1 MYHDNHRRTR
11 QLGILRIVGR
21 QERPA
26 SRPISDVRPTV
37 AIRPKQALT
46 EAPAEH
52 PEAREAVVTRTSATR
67 DKSVRCECANVA
79 TIMSVE
85 RGKDCLRLTTSA

>member
-37 AIRPKQALT
+37 AIRPILPS
-46 EAPAEH
+46 APPQGDRVDVAE
-52 PEAREAVVTRTSATR
+52 RQRV
-67 DKSVRCECANVA
+67 
-79 TIMSVE
+79 
-85 RGKDCLRLTTSA
+85 G